1 MDRFQEMQA
10 FVRVAD
16 LCNFSQAARD
26 LLMPP
31 TTVTNLIK
39 RMETRL
45 GARLLERT
53 TRRVRLTPDGQVY
66 LQRCVRLLA
75 DLEEAEGAFLNSAP
89 KGLLRVNGHGTLAK
103 VLVMPGLPGFLKS

>member
-1 MDRFQEMQA
+1 MHRLNDAGWRHSVLRPFTFINSVEHRMDRFQEVQV

-16 LCNFSQAARD
+16 LCSFSQAARD
-26 LLMPP
+26 LLMPR

-53 TRRVRLTPDGQVY
+53 TRQVRLTPDGQVY

-75 DLEEAEGAFLNSAP
+75 DLEEAESAF
-89 KGLLRVNGHGTLAK
+89 
-103 VLVMPGLPGFLKS
+103 